1 MRNLPEAA
9 TKIQRLS
16 IPGSAGNLEAL
27 LELNPE
33 WIPRQL
39 AIVCHPHPLYGGS
52 MHNKVV
58 FRAAKAAINMGVPAL
73 RFNFRGVGHS
83 EGEHA
88 GGIGERED
96 ARAALDYLTGRFP
109 RVPVLMMGFSF
120 GSVVAL
126 FVGSADLRVNS
137 LAGIGLPINSS
148 DFSFLREVRKPK
160 LIVQGAQD
168 QFGSREKVAQLYS
181 SLQEPKRLRF
191 VEGADHFLTGK
202 LQDLQVEIEEFLQG
216 ILNPLQ

>member
-1 MRNLPEAA
+1 MA
-9 TKIQRLS
+9 
-16 IPGSAGNLEAL
+16 
-27 LELNPE
+27 
-33 WIPRQL
+33 
-39 AIVCHPHPLYGGS
+39 
-52 MHNKVV
+52 
-58 FRAAKAAINMGVPAL
+58 VPAL

-109 RVPVLMMGFSF
+109 QLPVLMMGFSF

-126 FVGSADLRVNS
+126 FVGAADQRVNS
-137 LAGIGLPINSS
+137 LAGIGLPIDSS
-148 DFSFLREVRKPK
+148 DFSFLREVQKPK
-160 LIVQGAQD
+160 LIVQGTQD
-168 QFGSREKVAQLYS
+168 RFGSRDRVAQLFS
-181 SLQEPKRLRF
+181 SLKEPKRLRL

-202 LQDLQVEIEEFLQG
+202 LHDLELEVQEFLQG